1 MVHGGLVLARLSARN
16 LASLPMHDSFSL
28 DDPDSWSAA
37 VQGANP
43 ASLLVAIRLRMG
55 PALAQHI
62 SEEDIW
68 QEALLRAWRTRTSF
82 TWQGMPAFRRWLLA
96 IAEHTI
102 GDHRDHFQAKKRA
115 VQRTQPLAG
124 GGSDAG
130 HEPWSSTTP
139 SRLASER
146 ERAGL
151 MAEALAALD
160 DEVRDVVRMR
170 LFEELPIAEI
180 AAHLQ
185 IGESAV
191 RHRFR
196 KGAEAYAR
204 RLRALEST
212 SGHGKGRPP
221 ASS

>member
-1 MVHGGLVLARLSARN
+1 MTEA
-16 LASLPMHDSFSL
+16 FSL
-28 DDPDSWSAA
+28 DDPDDWSTA
-37 VQGANP
+37 VQSANP
-43 ASLLVAIRLRMG
+43 AGLLVAIRLRMG
-55 PALAQHI
+55 PALAQQV

-68 QEALLRAWRTRTSF
+68 QEALLRAWRTRASF

-102 GDHRDHFQAKKRA
+102 SDHRDHFQAKKRA
-115 VQRTQPLAG
+115 ANRTQPLAS
-124 GGSDAG
+124 GGSEG
-130 HEPWSSTTP
+130 GLEPWGSTTP

-146 ERAGL
+146 ERARL
-151 MAEALAALD
+151 MAEALTALD
-160 DEVRDVVRMR
+160 DEVRDVVQMR

-180 AAHLQ
+180 AARLQ

-204 RLRALEST
+204 RLRVLEST
-212 SGHGKGRPP
+212 SGHDRGLPP
-221 ASS
+221 ASD